1 MKTKTF
7 FLAFFL
13 ISVHSYPQSTSE
25 GWYKGNLHTHSLW
38 SDGDDFPEM
47 IIDWYKENG
56 YQFVAISDHNTIA
69 DKEKWAFVNPQTA
82 IGNAFTNYLK
92 RFDKW
97 VETVQRGDSVFVKLK
112 TFYEYKS
119 LMDDV
124 GKFLVIASEEVTTKF
139 EDKPIHINVTNIQS
153 EIQPQQGN
161 SVVEVMQKTLN
172 LVTQQRALSNAP
184 VFAHINHPNFGYAI
198 KAEDLMKLNG
208 ERFFE
213 VYNGH
218 PLVHNEGDEN
228 HIGTE
233 EIWDLVNVSYFK
245 QKKPLLLGLATDDSH
260 NYHKILSKLSN
271 PGRGWVMVNTDSL
284 TTEKIITSLEK
295 GNFYA
300 TSGVIIKTVRMDD
313 KSYRVEIRGEEG
325 VNYKIY
331 FYGYQT
337 GSENVREVAAF
348 DGNTGEY
355 FFTKKDLFVRAK
367 IVSDKIKQNPYKA
380 GEVEQA
386 WTQPFL
392 INFQTDN

>member
-1 MKTKTF
+1 MKSKTIF
-7 FLAFFL
+7 IVFL
-13 ISVHSYPQSTSE
+13 ISFHSYPQSTPE

-47 IIDWYKENG
+47 VIDWYKENG

-69 DKEKWAFVNPQTA
+69 DTEKWLFINPKTA
-82 IGNAFTNYLK
+82 IGNSFTNYLK

-97 VETVQRGDSVFVKLK
+97 VEIAQKGDSTFVRLK
-112 TFYEYKS
+112 TFSEYKS
-119 LMDDV
+119 LMDDA

-139 EDKPIHINVTNIQS
+139 EGKHIHINVTNIRS

-161 SVVEVMQKTLN
+161 SVVEIMQKTLDLAN
-172 LVTQQRALSNAP
+172 QQRELNNIP
-184 VFAHINHPNFGYAI
+184 MFAHINHPNFGYSIRAQDI
-198 KAEDLMKLNG
+198 MKLNG

-218 PLVHNEGDEN
+218 PLVHNEGDEE

-260 NYHKILSKLSN
+260 NYHKFSPNLSN
-271 PGRGWVMVNTDSL
+271 PGRGWVMVNADSL
-284 TTEKIITSLEK
+284 TTEQIITSLEK

-300 TSGVIIKTVRMDD
+300 TSGVVIKTIRVNE
-313 KSYRVEIRGEEG
+313 KSYRLEIQEESG

-331 FYGYQT
+331 FYSYHINQ
-337 GSENVREVAAF
+337 ENVHEVAAF
-348 DGNTGEY
+348 DGNIGEY
-355 FFTKKDLFVRAK
+355 FFTEKDLFVRAK
-367 IVSDKIKQNPYKA
+367 IISDKIKQNPYKA

-392 INFQTDN
+392 TNFKVNN